1 MNQEEIINNIKKIA
15 PRHCDNCGTKYAQSD
30 FKIVQVNPMS
40 ALIHLN
46 CKSCG
51 STYII
56 NVFTNEN
63 GIGSQRI
70 PLILDLNGPQE
81 LEKFTQ
87 NGLVT
92 KDNAVDLY
100 NLLQEKSSLSELFP
114 ENGTVIQDEENKLNR
129 TPKGL
134 DSDLFG
140 NS

>member
-15 PRHCDNCGTKYAQSD
+15 PRHCDNCGTKYDQDD
-30 FKIVQVNPMS
+30 FKIVQLNPMS

-56 NVFTNEN
+56 NAFTNEN

-70 PLILDLNGPQE
+70 PLVLDLNGPTE

-87 NGLVT
+87 NGSGVS

-100 NLLQEKSSLSELFP
+100 NLLQEKSTLETLFP
-114 ENGTVIQDEENKLNR
+114 VSNKIDK
-129 TPKGL
+129 PAKGL
-134 DSDLFG
+134 NDDLFG
-140 NS
+140 TN